1 MHFLIFNDIFSSV
14 NTFDKKL
21 FLLQNL
27 EKTWKILSGK
37 KKSYL
42 LVKPHFKVNIYFNG
56 EGKFTFS
63 NQINKMW
70 FYSTFFYSKSL
81 SLLRKRTLFVGEM

>member
-27 EKTWKILSGK
+27 ERKHK
-37 KKSYL
+37 KK
-42 LVKPHFKVNIYFNG
+42 VAEVNV
-56 EGKFTFS
+56 
-63 NQINKMW
+63 
-70 FYSTFFYSKSL
+70 
-81 SLLRKRTLFVGEM
+81 R